1 MRSYKILIWIYS
13 EKQAILSIR
22 SVTTCR
28 IKKGKMAGQSFVE
41 DLEGD
46 LLSIWILITPSS
58 LSEENM
64 DKSMLKAFSSYS
76 KMFRLDFFK
85 KALQLEELQEV
96 CSMLIVLLGNGYQ
109 KFMFG
114 VINLLTLFNS
124 RQTWV
129 RRQLNLEVREAVWRL
144 LIRLAREFVGW
155 RVVAVRGWTSFV
167 LR

>member
-1 MRSYKILIWIYS
+1 
-13 EKQAILSIR
+13 
-22 SVTTCR
+22 
-28 IKKGKMAGQSFVE
+28 
-41 DLEGD
+41 
-46 LLSIWILITPSS
+46 
-58 LSEENM
+58 M

-129 RRQLNLEVREAVWRL
+129 RRQLNLEVREAV
-144 LIRLAREFVGW
+144 
-155 RVVAVRGWTSFV
+155 
-167 LR
+167 